1 MRGCA
6 TVTDCRNAWHRLARV
21 KKHVLILGA
30 GFGGLE
36 LATRLSETISDAVR
50 VTLLDR
56 NDSWYFGYSKLD
68 VMLGRQSA
76 DDVRLF
82 YSDVVKDGVEFRQ
95 ETVTGIDPEARRVS
109 TDAGS
114 HDADFLVVAMGA
126 DYDMAATPGFQ
137 EGGHQYYTLGGA
149 ERLRD

>member
-36 LATRLSETISDAVR
+36 LMTRLSETMGDAVR

-56 NDSWYFGYSKLD
+56 HDSWYFGYSKLD
-68 VMLGRQSA
+68 VMLGRKTA
-76 DDVRLF
+76 DDVRLY
-82 YSDVVKDGVEFRQ
+82 YSDVFKDGVEFRR
-95 ETVTGIDPEARRVS
+95 ETVTGID
-109 TDAGS
+109 
-114 HDADFLVVAMGA
+114 
-126 DYDMAATPGFQ
+126 
-137 EGGHQYYTLGGA
+137 
-149 ERLRD
+149 